1 MCGLEIRSAV
11 FGAPEFAKFPVK
23 FPVSREFGQ
32 RKVSARLPAPP
43 ASLNCRETAPPFAPK
58 CAKYA
63 RIRKFSSAKRT
74 EENELL
80 GIEWR
85 QFAGLSLVGTSAVR
99 FQGGR

>member
-1 MCGLEIRSAV
+1 VGGKGCASGAVAELMASLPPDSALDL
-11 FGAPEFAKFPVK
+11 AADFAF
-23 FPVSREFGQ
+23 
-32 RKVSARLPAPP
+32 RLASNFPP
-43 ASLNCRETAPPFAPK
+43 AAAPPFAPK

-63 RIRKFSSAKRT
+63 RICKISSAKRT